1 MDGKNGL
8 EPGVS
13 EAMAV
18 PAHAQSAGDGD
29 AVGEVPLRFLATCQ

>member
-8 EPGVS
+8 EPGMT

-18 PAHAQSAGDGD
+18 PAHAQKRVIQGQTYTR
-29 AVGEVPLRFLATCQ
+29 VQ